1 MRTEDG
7 KWKIYRVRN
16 VTDNFEQRIFDDAA
30 IEKARAYA
38 RELPN
43 I

>member
-7 KWKIYRVRN
+7 KWKIYRVRKII
-16 VTDNFEQRIFDDAA
+16 DNFEQRIFEDAA